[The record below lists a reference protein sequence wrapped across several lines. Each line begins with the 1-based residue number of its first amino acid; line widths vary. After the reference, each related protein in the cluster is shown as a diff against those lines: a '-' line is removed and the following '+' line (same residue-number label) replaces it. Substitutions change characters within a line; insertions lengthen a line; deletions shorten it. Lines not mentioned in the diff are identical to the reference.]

1 MENSVPGAG
10 VRQDYKLLQVRSRGG
25 KEQLLEA
32 VLLCQQN
39 KFVTE
44 WKVHFSVSPVN
55 KSYCYLLSSYLEDN
69 KNFGSP
75 NKYIKDYMES

>member
-10 VRQDYKLLQVRSRGG
+10 MIQDYKLLQVRSGGG

-39 KFVTE
+39 KFITE

-55 KSYCYLLSSYLEDN
+55 KSYPIWRITKILVLLIN
-69 KNFGSP
+69 
-75 NKYIKDYMES
+75 I